1 MCEKYNDN
9 QVKVNFGKIIQTTK
23 IVPGFKYIKPSK
35 IVGEVNGKNIE
46 WESIKQKD
54 SVHIIINDKVREEI
68 ILVLQVRLPV
78 YVNDRNHNGFV
89 FEACAG
95 LVDKEFSGTKIE
107 NLKKI
112 AQEELAEEIGLIA
125 STNSLKYIRTIK
137 TNVGISGSN
146 AYLFYLDFQNC
157 MMAKPKE
164 EDLPISLAKLSYN
177 DVNEFIMDDEINTDA
192 VTLFLISYVM
202 NREFEK

>member
-1 MCEKYNDN
+1 MYEKYNDG
-9 QVKVNFGKIIQTTK
+9 QVKVNFGKIVQTTQ
-23 IVPGFKYIKPSK
+23 VLSGFKYIKPSK
-35 IVGEVNGKNIE
+35 IVGEVDGKKIE
-46 WESIKQKD
+46 WESIKQND

-68 ILVLQVRLPV
+68 LLVLQVRLPV
-78 YVNDRNHNGFV
+78 YVNDQNHNGFV

-95 LVDKEFSGTKIE
+95 LVDKEFSGTKME

-112 AQEELAEEIGLIA
+112 AQEELAEEMGIITA
-125 STNSLKYIRTIK
+125 SNSLKYIRTIK
-137 TNVGISGSN
+137 TNVGISGGN

-157 MMAKPKE
+157 MMVKPKE
-164 EDLPISLAKLSYN
+164 EDLQIHIAKLSYN

-202 NREFEK
+202 NYRFKK